1 MEERKTYN
9 IIFAMHKYLNLV
21 SKNDIK
27 FYEIYNSILDTKDI
41 VSGDILNKKNH

>member
-27 FYEIYNSILDTKDI
+27 FYEIYNSLLDTTDKLD
-41 VSGDILNKKNH
+41 DMLNKKNH